1 MRSTNKKFISALA
14 CASAMTALAIVDPMG
29 VTKTHQVAQAA
40 TDTIPAKSTGVD
52 VSSWQGTKLDQQ
64 AKSGAQ
70 FAVVKVSEGTNYQN
84 PNAQG
89 QIQSA
94 EQNNMMTMGYHY
106 THFGSNSNQAVQEGN
121 YAVNSAQQAGL
132 PQGSYLATDWE
143 QDVNNNTN
151 GSVAANTN
159 AITSFMDTV
168 HDGGYNP
175 MLYSSEWLLKNKVDT
190 NKISEKYPNALW
202 VAKYKTN
209 GREDNPDY
217 NYFPSMDNVAIWQ
230 YTQNWRGQ
238 NVDGNVN
245 VVPLSNKTTADNNN
259 TSTNAANTNN
269 SNANNGQSSSQAPAN
284 PIINNSNAT
293 AKPNN
298 NNSTQPAQPTETKP
312 AEKPSTTTN
321 VNSDWTKQNGVF
333 VTGGAINLRT
343 GASTDS
349 KVITQLPANS
359 EVKYD
364 AYRTIGQYTWLRQ
377 PRANNEYCYLVGR
390 DNGQAWGTF
399 KEGSATT
406 AKPAETKPA
415 NKPAQP
421 TETKPVEKPST
432 NTNANS
438 DWTKQNGVFVTGG
451 AINLRTGASTNSKVI
466 AQLPA
471 NSEVKYDAYRTIG
484 QYTWLRQPRANN
496 EYCYLVG
503 RDNGQAWG
511 TFKEGSATTAK
522 PAETKPANKPAQPT
536 NKPSTT
542 TNVNSDWTKQNGVF
556 VTGGAINLRTG
567 ASTNSKVIAML
578 PTNTEIKYDA
588 YRTEGQYTWLRQP
601 RANNEYGY
609 LVGRNNGQAW
619 GTFKE
624 GSATAT
630 KPAETKPAQPAEKP
644 STTTNVN
651 SDWTKQNGVFVTGG
665 AINLRT
671 GASTDSKVI
680 TQLPANSE
688 VKYDAYRTIGQY
700 TWLRQPRA
708 NNEYGYLVGRNNGQ
722 AWGTFKESSAAT
734 KPAQTTNKPSQP
746 AEKPSTTTNVNSD
759 WTKQNGVFVTG
770 EAINLRTGASTN
782 SKVIAQLP
790 ANSEVKY
797 DAYRTIGQYTW
808 LRQPRAN
815 NQYGYLVGRD
825 NGQAWGT
832 FKEGSATTAKPAETK
847 PAQPATKP
855 SQPTEKPSQPATK
868 PSTTT
873 NVNSDWTKQN
883 GVFVTGGAI
892 NLRTGAST
900 DSKVITQLPANS
912 EVKYDAYRTEGQY
925 TWLRQPRANNEY
937 GYLVGR
943 DNGQAWGTFKEG
955 SATTAKPNTNTTNNK
970 PAENTN
976 KPSQPSQN
984 TQNEEKATW
993 VKQEGTF
1000 ITAGPINLRTA
1011 PSTKSAII
1019 AQLPAGSEVNYDAYY
1034 QTGNY
1039 VWLRQPRANNQYGYL
1054 VGRNNGQA
1062 WGTFGK
1068 YRVLKDRA
1076 DSTQYYTSQYNP
1088 VFAPWGCASAALSML
1103 MKYDGTFK
1111 NVPGSTEYA
1120 KLKYMQDNL
1129 PRNKNLGGQDGN
1141 PYTGAGFTR
1150 VILSKALTNYA
1161 HQLGDKNVRDISGAS
1176 LDTIANLVLDGHP
1189 VLYYGWSSYNG
1200 GGNMARNHCKV
1211 IMGYN
1216 GANNTFLVHDP
1227 LYMNKHFYKGGGGMR
1242 EGIYNGYD
1250 LGPISWVSA
1259 NSIAKEYA
1267 YKGGYNALTI

>member
-40 TDTIPAKSTGVD
+40 TDNVPARSAGVD
-52 VSSWQGTKLDQQ
+52 VSSWQSTNLNQQ

-106 THFGSNSNQAVQEGN
+106 THFGSDSNRAVQEGN

-175 MLYSSEWLLKNKVDT
+175 MLYSNEWLLKNKVDT

-209 GREDNPDY
+209 GREDNPDF

-245 VVPLSNKTTADNNN
+245 VVPLSNKTNTNNN
-259 TSTNAANTNN
+259 TSNNAANTNN
-269 SNANNGQSSSQAPAN
+269 SNANNGQSSSQAPAR
-284 PIINNSNAT
+284 
-293 AKPNN
+293 PN
-298 NNSTQPAQPTETKP
+298 T
-312 AEKPSTTTN
+312 
-321 VNSDWTKQNGVF
+321 
-333 VTGGAINLRT
+333 
-343 GASTDS
+343 
-349 KVITQLPANS
+349 
-359 EVKYD
+359 
-364 AYRTIGQYTWLRQ
+364 
-377 PRANNEYCYLVGR
+377 
-390 DNGQAWGTF
+390 
-399 KEGSATT
+399 
-406 AKPAETKPA
+406 

-421 TETKPVEKPST
+421 TNKPSQPSQKPST
-432 NTNANS
+432 NTNVNS

-466 AQLPA
+466 AELPA

-496 EYCYLVG
+496 EYGYLVG
-503 RDNGQAWG
+503 RNNGQAWG
-511 TFKEGSATTAK
+511 TFKEGSATASK
-522 PAETKPANKPAQPT
+522 PAETKPANKPAKPT
-536 NKPSTT
+536 NKPSTN

-601 RANNEYGY
+601 RANGQYGY
-609 LVGRNNGQAW
+609 LVGRDNGQAWGTFKEGSAATKPAQPAQKPSTNTNVNSDWTKQNGVFVTGGAINLRTGASTNSKVIAELPANSEVKYDAYRTIGQYTWLRQPRANNQYGYLVGRDNGQAW

-630 KPAETKPAQPAEKP
+630 KPAETKPAQPTNKPSQPAEKP
-644 STTTNVN
+644 STNTNVN

-722 AWGTFKESSAAT
+722 AWGTFKEGSAEAT
-734 KPAQTTNKPSQP
+734 KPAETKPANKP
-746 AEKPSTTTNVNSD
+746 AEKAQDNAEKEKQAT
-759 WTKQNGVFVTG
+759 WTKQDGTFITAG
-770 EAINLRTGASTN
+770 AINLRTAPTTKSTI
-782 SKVIAQLP
+782 IAQLP
-790 ANSEVKY
+790 ADSEVKY
-797 DAYRTIGQYTW
+797 DAYY
-808 LRQPRAN
+808 
-815 NQYGYLVGRD
+815 
-825 NGQAWGT
+825 QA
-832 FKEGSATTAKPAETK
+832 
-847 PAQPATKP
+847 
-855 SQPTEKPSQPATK
+855 
-868 PSTTT
+868 
-873 NVNSDWTKQN
+873 
-883 GVFVTGGAI
+883 
-892 NLRTGAST
+892 
-900 DSKVITQLPANS
+900 
-912 EVKYDAYRTEGQY
+912 
-925 TWLRQPRANNEY
+925 
-937 GYLVGR
+937 
-943 DNGQAWGTFKEG
+943 
-955 SATTAKPNTNTTNNK
+955 
-970 PAENTN
+970 
-976 KPSQPSQN
+976 
-984 TQNEEKATW
+984 
-993 VKQEGTF
+993 
-1000 ITAGPINLRTA
+1000 
-1011 PSTKSAII
+1011 
-1019 AQLPAGSEVNYDAYY
+1019 
-1034 QTGNY
+1034 GNY
-1039 VWLRQPRANNQYGYL
+1039 VWLRQPRANGQYGYL
-1054 VGRNNGQA
+1054 VGRVNGQP

-1068 YRVLKDRA
+1068 TVQNGRK
-1076 DSTQYYTSQYNP
+1076 STTYNEQGQVIAVHNNANVISQRPELPTGCEATAVAMMLQYAGHNVSKTQVANEMPRSN
-1088 VFAPWGCASAALSML
+1088 
-1103 MKYDGTFK
+1103 DGNRGF
-1111 NVPGSTEYA
+1111 V
-1120 KLKYMQDNL
+1120 
-1129 PRNKNLGGQDGN
+1129 GN
-1141 PYTGAGFTR
+1141 PYSTSGWWVFPTGISPVVDKYIGHHEIMTGASMQRIQNKLRDGHLVVAWVANVDGFVNHT
-1150 VILSKALTNYA
+1150 LALTGY
-1161 HQLGDKNVRDISGAS
+1161 DSKR
-1176 LDTIANLVLDGHP
+1176 
-1189 VLYYGWSSYNG
+1189 LYYNDPWTGSKGSMSYG
-1200 GGNMARNHCKV
+1200 E
-1211 IMGYN
+1211 
-1216 GANNTFLVHDP
+1216 
-1227 LYMNKHFYKGGGGMR
+1227 FYQH
-1242 EGIYNGYD
+1242 
-1250 LGPISWVSA
+1250 W
-1259 NSIAKEYA
+1259 
-1267 YKGGYNALTI
+1267 NADKQRALSY

>member
-40 TDTIPAKSTGVD
+40 TDTVPAKSTGVD
-52 VSSWQGTKLDQQ
+52 ISSWQGTKLDQQ

-321 VNSDWTKQNGVF
+321 INSDWTKQNGVF

-349 KVITQLPANS
+349 KVIIQLPANS

-377 PRANNEYCYLVGR
+377 PRANNEYG
-390 DNGQAWGTF
+390 
-399 KEGSATT
+399 
-406 AKPAETKPA
+406 
-415 NKPAQP
+415 
-421 TETKPVEKPST
+421 
-432 NTNANS
+432 
-438 DWTKQNGVFVTGG
+438 
-451 AINLRTGASTNSKVI
+451 
-466 AQLPA
+466 
-471 NSEVKYDAYRTIG
+471 
-484 QYTWLRQPRANN
+484 
-496 EYCYLVG
+496 YLVG

-601 RANNEYGY
+601 RANGQYGY
-609 LVGRNNGQAW
+609 LVGRDNGQAW

-624 GSATAT
+624 GSASVS
-630 KPAETKPAQPAEKP
+630 KPAETKPANKPAQPAEKP
-644 STTTNVN
+644 STSTNVN

-671 GASTDSKVI
+671 GAST
-680 TQLPANSE
+680 
-688 VKYDAYRTIGQY
+688 
-700 TWLRQPRA
+700 
-708 NNEYGYLVGRNNGQ
+708 
-722 AWGTFKESSAAT
+722 
-734 KPAQTTNKPSQP
+734 
-746 AEKPSTTTNVNSD
+746 
-759 WTKQNGVFVTG
+759 
-770 EAINLRTGASTN
+770 N
-782 SKVIAQLP
+782 SKVIAMLP
-790 ANSEVKY
+790 
-797 DAYRTIGQYTW
+797 
-808 LRQPRAN
+808 
-815 NQYGYLVGRD
+815 
-825 NGQAWGT
+825 
-832 FKEGSATTAKPAETK
+832 
-847 PAQPATKP
+847 
-855 SQPTEKPSQPATK
+855 
-868 PSTTT
+868 T
-873 NVNSDWTKQN
+873 NT
-883 GVFVTGGAI
+883 
-892 NLRTGAST
+892 
-900 DSKVITQLPANS
+900 

-925 TWLRQPRANNEY
+925 TWLRQPRAN
-937 GYLVGR
+937 G
-943 DNGQAWGTFKEG
+943 
-955 SATTAKPNTNTTNNK
+955 
-970 PAENTN
+970 
-976 KPSQPSQN
+976 
-984 TQNEEKATW
+984 
-993 VKQEGTF
+993 
-1000 ITAGPINLRTA
+1000 
-1011 PSTKSAII
+1011 
-1019 AQLPAGSEVNYDAYY
+1019 
-1034 QTGNY
+1034 
-1039 VWLRQPRANNQYGYL
+1039 QYGYL

-1062 WGTFGK
+1062 WGTFKEGSAK
-1068 YRVLKDRA
+1068 ATNAVANKPVQQTTPKQVNTNNNASWTKQNGTFITGGAINLRTGA
-1076 DSTQYYTSQYNP
+1076 STTSPIIETLPINT
-1088 VFAPWGCASAALSML
+1088 VI
-1103 MKYDGTFK
+1103 KYDAYYRSGNYVWLRQPRANGQYGYLVGRLNNQAWGT
-1111 NVPGSTEYA
+1111 Y
-1120 KLKYMQDNL
+1120 
-1129 PRNKNLGGQDGN
+1129 R
-1141 PYTGAGFTR
+1141 
-1150 VILSKALTNYA
+1150 
-1161 HQLGDKNVRDISGAS
+1161 
-1176 LDTIANLVLDGHP
+1176 
-1189 VLYYGWSSYNG
+1189 
-1200 GGNMARNHCKV
+1200 
-1211 IMGYN
+1211 
-1216 GANNTFLVHDP
+1216 
-1227 LYMNKHFYKGGGGMR
+1227 
-1242 EGIYNGYD
+1242 
-1250 LGPISWVSA
+1250 
-1259 NSIAKEYA
+1259 
-1267 YKGGYNALTI
+1267 

>member
-40 TDTIPAKSTGVD
+40 TDTVPAKSTGVD

-321 VNSDWTKQNGVF
+321 INSDWTKQNGVF

-349 KVITQLPANS
+349 KVIIQLPANS

-377 PRANNEYCYLVGR
+377 PRANNEYG
-390 DNGQAWGTF
+390 
-399 KEGSATT
+399 
-406 AKPAETKPA
+406 
-415 NKPAQP
+415 
-421 TETKPVEKPST
+421 
-432 NTNANS
+432 
-438 DWTKQNGVFVTGG
+438 
-451 AINLRTGASTNSKVI
+451 
-466 AQLPA
+466 
-471 NSEVKYDAYRTIG
+471 
-484 QYTWLRQPRANN
+484 
-496 EYCYLVG
+496 YLVG

-567 ASTNSKVIAML
+567 AGTNSKVIAML

-588 YRTEGQYTWLRQP
+588 YHTEGQYTWLRQP
-601 RANNEYGY
+601 RANGQYGY

-624 GSATAT
+624 GSASVS
-630 KPAETKPAQPAEKP
+630 KPAETKPANKPAQPIETKPAEKP

-671 GASTDSKVI
+671 GAGTNSKVI
-680 TQLPANSE
+680 AMLPTNTE
-688 VKYDAYRTIGQY
+688 IKYDAYHTEGQY

-708 NNEYGYLVGRNNGQ
+708 NGQYGYLVGRNNGQ
-722 AWGTFKESSAAT
+722 AWGTFKEGSASVSKPAET
-734 KPAQTTNKPSQP
+734 KPANKPAQP
-746 AEKPSTTTNVNSD
+746 AEKPSTS
-759 WTKQNGVFVTG
+759 
-770 EAINLRTGASTN
+770 
-782 SKVIAQLP
+782 
-790 ANSEVKY
+790 
-797 DAYRTIGQYTW
+797 
-808 LRQPRAN
+808 
-815 NQYGYLVGRD
+815 
-825 NGQAWGT
+825 
-832 FKEGSATTAKPAETK
+832 
-847 PAQPATKP
+847 
-855 SQPTEKPSQPATK
+855 
-868 PSTTT
+868 T

-900 DSKVITQLPANS
+900 NSKVIAMLPTNT

-925 TWLRQPRANNEY
+925 TWLRQPRAN
-937 GYLVGR
+937 G
-943 DNGQAWGTFKEG
+943 
-955 SATTAKPNTNTTNNK
+955 
-970 PAENTN
+970 
-976 KPSQPSQN
+976 
-984 TQNEEKATW
+984 
-993 VKQEGTF
+993 
-1000 ITAGPINLRTA
+1000 
-1011 PSTKSAII
+1011 
-1019 AQLPAGSEVNYDAYY
+1019 
-1034 QTGNY
+1034 
-1039 VWLRQPRANNQYGYL
+1039 QYGYL

-1062 WGTFGK
+1062 WGTFKEGSAK
-1068 YRVLKDRA
+1068 ATNAVANKPVQQTTPKQVNTNNNASWTKQNGTFITGGAINLRTGA
-1076 DSTQYYTSQYNP
+1076 STTSPIIETLPINT
-1088 VFAPWGCASAALSML
+1088 VI
-1103 MKYDGTFK
+1103 KYDAYYRSGNYVWLRQPRANGQYGYLVGRLNNQAWGT
-1111 NVPGSTEYA
+1111 Y
-1120 KLKYMQDNL
+1120 
-1129 PRNKNLGGQDGN
+1129 R
-1141 PYTGAGFTR
+1141 
-1150 VILSKALTNYA
+1150 
-1161 HQLGDKNVRDISGAS
+1161 
-1176 LDTIANLVLDGHP
+1176 
-1189 VLYYGWSSYNG
+1189 
-1200 GGNMARNHCKV
+1200 
-1211 IMGYN
+1211 
-1216 GANNTFLVHDP
+1216 
-1227 LYMNKHFYKGGGGMR
+1227 
-1242 EGIYNGYD
+1242 
-1250 LGPISWVSA
+1250 
-1259 NSIAKEYA
+1259 
-1267 YKGGYNALTI
+1267 

>member
-40 TDTIPAKSTGVD
+40 TDTVPAKSTGVD
-52 VSSWQGTKLDQQ
+52 VSSWQGTNLDQQ

-84 PNAQG
+84 SRAQG

-106 THFGSNSNQAVQEGN
+106 THFGSDSNRAVQEGN

-132 PQGSYLATDWE
+132 PQGSYLAADWE

-159 AITSFMDTV
+159 AITGFMDTV

-245 VVPLSNKTTADNNN
+245 VVPLSNKTTADNND

-284 PIINNSNAT
+284 PITNNSNDT
-293 AKPNN
+293 AKPN

-312 AEKPSTTTN
+312 VEKPSTT
-321 VNSDWTKQNGVF
+321 
-333 VTGGAINLRT
+333 
-343 GASTDS
+343 
-349 KVITQLPANS
+349 
-359 EVKYD
+359 
-364 AYRTIGQYTWLRQ
+364 
-377 PRANNEYCYLVGR
+377 
-390 DNGQAWGTF
+390 
-399 KEGSATT
+399 
-406 AKPAETKPA
+406 
-415 NKPAQP
+415 
-421 TETKPVEKPST
+421 
-432 NTNANS
+432 TNANS
-438 DWTKQNGVFVTGG
+438 DWTKQNGVFVTSG
-451 AINLRTGASTNSKVI
+451 AINLRTGASTNSRVI

-496 EYCYLVG
+496 EYGYLVG

-511 TFKEGSATTAK
+511 TFKEGSATATK

-536 NKPSTT
+536 ETKPVEKPSTT
-542 TNVNSDWTKQNGVF
+542 TNANSDWTKQNGVF

-601 RANNEYGY
+601 RANGQYGY
-609 LVGRNNGQAW
+609 LVGRDNGQAW

-624 GSATAT
+624 GSASVS
-630 KPAETKPAQPAEKP
+630 KPAETKPANKPAQPAEKP
-644 STTTNVN
+644 STSTNVN

-671 GASTDSKVI
+671 GASTNSKVI
-680 TQLPANSE
+680 AMLPTNTE
-688 VKYDAYRTIGQY
+688 IKYDAYHTEGQY

-708 NNEYGYLVGRNNGQ
+708 NGQYGYLVGRNNGQ
-722 AWGTFKESSAAT
+722 AWGTFE
-734 KPAQTTNKPSQP
+734 
-746 AEKPSTTTNVNSD
+746 
-759 WTKQNGVFVTG
+759 
-770 EAINLRTGASTN
+770 
-782 SKVIAQLP
+782 
-790 ANSEVKY
+790 
-797 DAYRTIGQYTW
+797 
-808 LRQPRAN
+808 
-815 NQYGYLVGRD
+815 
-825 NGQAWGT
+825 
-832 FKEGSATTAKPAETK
+832 EGSASVSKPAETK
-847 PAQPATKP
+847 PANKPAQPA
-855 SQPTEKPSQPATK
+855 EK

-925 TWLRQPRANNEY
+925 TWLRQPRAN
-937 GYLVGR
+937 G
-943 DNGQAWGTFKEG
+943 
-955 SATTAKPNTNTTNNK
+955 
-970 PAENTN
+970 
-976 KPSQPSQN
+976 
-984 TQNEEKATW
+984 
-993 VKQEGTF
+993 
-1000 ITAGPINLRTA
+1000 
-1011 PSTKSAII
+1011 
-1019 AQLPAGSEVNYDAYY
+1019 
-1034 QTGNY
+1034 
-1039 VWLRQPRANNQYGYL
+1039 QYGYL

-1062 WGTFGK
+1062 WGTFKEGSAK
-1068 YRVLKDRA
+1068 ATNAVANKPVQQTTPKQVNTNNNASWTKQNGTFITGGAINLRTGA
-1076 DSTQYYTSQYNP
+1076 STTSPIIETLPINT
-1088 VFAPWGCASAALSML
+1088 VI
-1103 MKYDGTFK
+1103 KYDAYYRSGNYVWLRQPRANGQYGYLVGRLNNQAWGT
-1111 NVPGSTEYA
+1111 Y
-1120 KLKYMQDNL
+1120 
-1129 PRNKNLGGQDGN
+1129 R
-1141 PYTGAGFTR
+1141 
-1150 VILSKALTNYA
+1150 
-1161 HQLGDKNVRDISGAS
+1161 
-1176 LDTIANLVLDGHP
+1176 
-1189 VLYYGWSSYNG
+1189 
-1200 GGNMARNHCKV
+1200 
-1211 IMGYN
+1211 
-1216 GANNTFLVHDP
+1216 
-1227 LYMNKHFYKGGGGMR
+1227 
-1242 EGIYNGYD
+1242 
-1250 LGPISWVSA
+1250 
-1259 NSIAKEYA
+1259 
-1267 YKGGYNALTI
+1267 

>member
-40 TDTIPAKSTGVD
+40 TDTVPAKSTGVD

-321 VNSDWTKQNGVF
+321 INSDWTKQNGVF

-349 KVITQLPANS
+349 KVIIQLPANS
-359 EVKYD
+359 EVKYN

-377 PRANNEYCYLVGR
+377 PRANGQYGYLVGR

-399 KEGSATT
+399 KEGSASVS
-406 AKPAETKPA
+406 KPAETKPA

-421 TETKPVEKPST
+421 AEKPST
-432 NTNANS
+432 S
-438 DWTKQNGVFVTGG
+438 
-451 AINLRTGASTNSKVI
+451 
-466 AQLPA
+466 
-471 NSEVKYDAYRTIG
+471 
-484 QYTWLRQPRANN
+484 
-496 EYCYLVG
+496 
-503 RDNGQAWG
+503 
-511 TFKEGSATTAK
+511 
-522 PAETKPANKPAQPT
+522 
-536 NKPSTT
+536 

-578 PTNTEIKYDA
+578 PTNTEVKYDA

-601 RANNEYGY
+601 RANGQYGY

-624 GSATAT
+624 GSAKAT
-630 KPAETKPAQPAEKP
+630 NAVANKPVQQ
-644 STTTNVN
+644 TTPKQVNTNN
-651 SDWTKQNGVFVTGG
+651 NASWTKQNGTFITGG

-671 GASTDSKVI
+671 GASTTSPIIETLPINTVI
-680 TQLPANSE
+680 
-688 VKYDAYRTIGQY
+688 KYDAY
-700 TWLRQPRA
+700 
-708 NNEYGYLVGRNNGQ
+708 
-722 AWGTFKESSAAT
+722 
-734 KPAQTTNKPSQP
+734 
-746 AEKPSTTTNVNSD
+746 
-759 WTKQNGVFVTG
+759 
-770 EAINLRTGASTN
+770 
-782 SKVIAQLP
+782 
-790 ANSEVKY
+790 
-797 DAYRTIGQYTW
+797 YR
-808 LRQPRAN
+808 
-815 NQYGYLVGRD
+815 
-825 NGQAWGT
+825 
-832 FKEGSATTAKPAETK
+832 S
-847 PAQPATKP
+847 
-855 SQPTEKPSQPATK
+855 
-868 PSTTT
+868 
-873 NVNSDWTKQN
+873 
-883 GVFVTGGAI
+883 
-892 NLRTGAST
+892 
-900 DSKVITQLPANS
+900 
-912 EVKYDAYRTEGQY
+912 
-925 TWLRQPRANNEY
+925 
-937 GYLVGR
+937 
-943 DNGQAWGTFKEG
+943 
-955 SATTAKPNTNTTNNK
+955 
-970 PAENTN
+970 
-976 KPSQPSQN
+976 
-984 TQNEEKATW
+984 
-993 VKQEGTF
+993 
-1000 ITAGPINLRTA
+1000 
-1011 PSTKSAII
+1011 
-1019 AQLPAGSEVNYDAYY
+1019 
-1034 QTGNY
+1034 GNY
-1039 VWLRQPRANNQYGYL
+1039 VWLRQPRANGQYGYL
-1054 VGRNNGQA
+1054 VGRLNNQA
-1062 WGTFGK
+1062 WGT
-1068 YRVLKDRA
+1068 YR
-1076 DSTQYYTSQYNP
+1076 
-1088 VFAPWGCASAALSML
+1088 
-1103 MKYDGTFK
+1103 
-1111 NVPGSTEYA
+1111 
-1120 KLKYMQDNL
+1120 
-1129 PRNKNLGGQDGN
+1129 
-1141 PYTGAGFTR
+1141 
-1150 VILSKALTNYA
+1150 
-1161 HQLGDKNVRDISGAS
+1161 
-1176 LDTIANLVLDGHP
+1176 
-1189 VLYYGWSSYNG
+1189 
-1200 GGNMARNHCKV
+1200 
-1211 IMGYN
+1211 
-1216 GANNTFLVHDP
+1216 
-1227 LYMNKHFYKGGGGMR
+1227 
-1242 EGIYNGYD
+1242 
-1250 LGPISWVSA
+1250 
-1259 NSIAKEYA
+1259 
-1267 YKGGYNALTI
+1267 

>member
-40 TDTIPAKSTGVD
+40 TDTVPAKSTGVD
-52 VSSWQGTKLDQQ
+52 ISSWQGTNLDQQ

-321 VNSDWTKQNGVF
+321 INSDWTKQNGVF

-349 KVITQLPANS
+349 KVIIQLPANS

-377 PRANNEYCYLVGR
+377 PRANNEYG
-390 DNGQAWGTF
+390 
-399 KEGSATT
+399 
-406 AKPAETKPA
+406 
-415 NKPAQP
+415 
-421 TETKPVEKPST
+421 
-432 NTNANS
+432 
-438 DWTKQNGVFVTGG
+438 
-451 AINLRTGASTNSKVI
+451 
-466 AQLPA
+466 
-471 NSEVKYDAYRTIG
+471 
-484 QYTWLRQPRANN
+484 
-496 EYCYLVG
+496 YLVG

-601 RANNEYGY
+601 RANGQYGY
-609 LVGRNNGQAW
+609 LVGRDNGQAW

-624 GSATAT
+624 GSASVS
-630 KPAETKPAQPAEKP
+630 KPAETKPANKPAQPIETKPAEKP

-671 GASTDSKVI
+671 GTSTNSKVI
-680 TQLPANSE
+680 AMLPTNTE
-688 VKYDAYRTIGQY
+688 IKYDAYHTEGQY

-708 NNEYGYLVGRNNGQ
+708 NGQYGYLVGRNNGQ
-722 AWGTFKESSAAT
+722 AWGTFKEGSASVSKPAET
-734 KPAQTTNKPSQP
+734 KPANKPAQP
-746 AEKPSTTTNVNSD
+746 AEKPSTS
-759 WTKQNGVFVTG
+759 
-770 EAINLRTGASTN
+770 
-782 SKVIAQLP
+782 
-790 ANSEVKY
+790 
-797 DAYRTIGQYTW
+797 
-808 LRQPRAN
+808 
-815 NQYGYLVGRD
+815 
-825 NGQAWGT
+825 
-832 FKEGSATTAKPAETK
+832 
-847 PAQPATKP
+847 
-855 SQPTEKPSQPATK
+855 
-868 PSTTT
+868 T

-900 DSKVITQLPANS
+900 NSKVIAMLPTNT

-925 TWLRQPRANNEY
+925 TWLRQPRAN
-937 GYLVGR
+937 G
-943 DNGQAWGTFKEG
+943 
-955 SATTAKPNTNTTNNK
+955 
-970 PAENTN
+970 
-976 KPSQPSQN
+976 
-984 TQNEEKATW
+984 
-993 VKQEGTF
+993 
-1000 ITAGPINLRTA
+1000 
-1011 PSTKSAII
+1011 
-1019 AQLPAGSEVNYDAYY
+1019 
-1034 QTGNY
+1034 
-1039 VWLRQPRANNQYGYL
+1039 QYGYL

-1062 WGTFGK
+1062 WGTFKEGSAK
-1068 YRVLKDRA
+1068 ATNAVANKPVQQTTPKQVNTNNNASWTKQNGTFITGGAINLRTGA
-1076 DSTQYYTSQYNP
+1076 STTSPIIETLPINT
-1088 VFAPWGCASAALSML
+1088 VI
-1103 MKYDGTFK
+1103 KYDAYYRSG
-1111 NVPGSTEYA
+1111 NYVW
-1120 KLKYMQDNL
+1120 LRQ
-1129 PRNKNLGGQDGN
+1129 PRANGQYG
-1141 PYTGAGFTR
+1141 Y
-1150 VILSKALTNYA
+1150 
-1161 HQLGDKNVRDISGAS
+1161 
-1176 LDTIANLVLDGHP
+1176 LVGRL
-1189 VLYYGWSSYNG
+1189 
-1200 GGNMARNHCKV
+1200 
-1211 IMGYN
+1211 
-1216 GANNTFLVHDP
+1216 NNQAW
-1227 LYMNKHFYKGGGGMR
+1227 
-1242 EGIYNGYD
+1242 GIYR
-1250 LGPISWVSA
+1250 
-1259 NSIAKEYA
+1259 
-1267 YKGGYNALTI
+1267 

>member
-40 TDTIPAKSTGVD
+40 TDTVPAKSTGVD

-321 VNSDWTKQNGVF
+321 INSDWTKQNGVF

-349 KVITQLPANS
+349 KVIIQLPANS

-377 PRANNEYCYLVGR
+377 PRANGQYGYLVGR
-390 DNGQAWGTF
+390 NNGQAWGTF
-399 KEGSATT
+399 KEGSASVS
-406 AKPAETKPA
+406 KPAETKPA

-421 TETKPVEKPST
+421 AEKPST
-432 NTNANS
+432 S
-438 DWTKQNGVFVTGG
+438 
-451 AINLRTGASTNSKVI
+451 
-466 AQLPA
+466 
-471 NSEVKYDAYRTIG
+471 
-484 QYTWLRQPRANN
+484 
-496 EYCYLVG
+496 
-503 RDNGQAWG
+503 
-511 TFKEGSATTAK
+511 
-522 PAETKPANKPAQPT
+522 
-536 NKPSTT
+536 

-578 PTNTEIKYDA
+578 PTNTEVKYDA

-601 RANNEYGY
+601 RANGQYGY

-624 GSATAT
+624 GSAKAT
-630 KPAETKPAQPAEKP
+630 NAVANKPVQQ
-644 STTTNVN
+644 TTPKQVNTNN
-651 SDWTKQNGVFVTGG
+651 NASWTKQNGTFITGG

-671 GASTDSKVI
+671 GASTTSPIIETLPINTVI
-680 TQLPANSE
+680 
-688 VKYDAYRTIGQY
+688 KYDAY
-700 TWLRQPRA
+700 
-708 NNEYGYLVGRNNGQ
+708 
-722 AWGTFKESSAAT
+722 
-734 KPAQTTNKPSQP
+734 
-746 AEKPSTTTNVNSD
+746 
-759 WTKQNGVFVTG
+759 
-770 EAINLRTGASTN
+770 
-782 SKVIAQLP
+782 
-790 ANSEVKY
+790 
-797 DAYRTIGQYTW
+797 YR
-808 LRQPRAN
+808 
-815 NQYGYLVGRD
+815 
-825 NGQAWGT
+825 
-832 FKEGSATTAKPAETK
+832 S
-847 PAQPATKP
+847 
-855 SQPTEKPSQPATK
+855 
-868 PSTTT
+868 
-873 NVNSDWTKQN
+873 
-883 GVFVTGGAI
+883 
-892 NLRTGAST
+892 
-900 DSKVITQLPANS
+900 
-912 EVKYDAYRTEGQY
+912 
-925 TWLRQPRANNEY
+925 
-937 GYLVGR
+937 
-943 DNGQAWGTFKEG
+943 
-955 SATTAKPNTNTTNNK
+955 
-970 PAENTN
+970 
-976 KPSQPSQN
+976 
-984 TQNEEKATW
+984 
-993 VKQEGTF
+993 
-1000 ITAGPINLRTA
+1000 
-1011 PSTKSAII
+1011 
-1019 AQLPAGSEVNYDAYY
+1019 
-1034 QTGNY
+1034 GNY
-1039 VWLRQPRANNQYGYL
+1039 VWLRQPRANGQYGYL
-1054 VGRNNGQA
+1054 VGRLNNQA
-1062 WGTFGK
+1062 WGT
-1068 YRVLKDRA
+1068 YR
-1076 DSTQYYTSQYNP
+1076 
-1088 VFAPWGCASAALSML
+1088 
-1103 MKYDGTFK
+1103 
-1111 NVPGSTEYA
+1111 
-1120 KLKYMQDNL
+1120 
-1129 PRNKNLGGQDGN
+1129 
-1141 PYTGAGFTR
+1141 
-1150 VILSKALTNYA
+1150 
-1161 HQLGDKNVRDISGAS
+1161 
-1176 LDTIANLVLDGHP
+1176 
-1189 VLYYGWSSYNG
+1189 
-1200 GGNMARNHCKV
+1200 
-1211 IMGYN
+1211 
-1216 GANNTFLVHDP
+1216 
-1227 LYMNKHFYKGGGGMR
+1227 
-1242 EGIYNGYD
+1242 
-1250 LGPISWVSA
+1250 
-1259 NSIAKEYA
+1259 
-1267 YKGGYNALTI
+1267 

>member
-343 GASTDS
+343 GASTNS

-671 GASTDSKVI
+671 GASTNSKVI

-900 DSKVITQLPANS
+900 NSKVITQLPANS

>member
-1 MRSTNKKFISALA
+1 MRSTNKNFTSALA

-40 TDTIPAKSTGVD
+40 TDTVPAKSTGVD

-70 FAVVKVSEGTNYQN
+70 FAVVKVSEGNNYQN

-217 NYFPSMDNVAIWQ
+217 NYFPSMDNVDIWQ

-245 VVPLSNKTTADNNN
+245 VVPLSNKTTTDTNN
-259 TSTNAANTNN
+259 TSNNAANTNN

-284 PIINNSNAT
+284 PITNNSNAT

-377 PRANNEYCYLVGR
+377 PRANNEYGYLVGR

-415 NKPAQP
+415 TKPAQP
-421 TETKPVEKPST
+421 AEKPST
-432 NTNANS
+432 S
-438 DWTKQNGVFVTGG
+438 
-451 AINLRTGASTNSKVI
+451 
-466 AQLPA
+466 
-471 NSEVKYDAYRTIG
+471 
-484 QYTWLRQPRANN
+484 
-496 EYCYLVG
+496 
-503 RDNGQAWG
+503 
-511 TFKEGSATTAK
+511 
-522 PAETKPANKPAQPT
+522 
-536 NKPSTT
+536 

-578 PTNTEIKYDA
+578 PTNTEVKYDA

-601 RANNEYGY
+601 RANGQYGY

-624 GSATAT
+624 GSAKAT
-630 KPAETKPAQPAEKP
+630 NAVANKPVQQ
-644 STTTNVN
+644 TTPKQVNTNN
-651 SDWTKQNGVFVTGG
+651 NASWTKQNGTFITGG

-671 GASTDSKVI
+671 GASTTSPIIETLPINTVI
-680 TQLPANSE
+680 
-688 VKYDAYRTIGQY
+688 KYDAY
-700 TWLRQPRA
+700 
-708 NNEYGYLVGRNNGQ
+708 
-722 AWGTFKESSAAT
+722 
-734 KPAQTTNKPSQP
+734 
-746 AEKPSTTTNVNSD
+746 
-759 WTKQNGVFVTG
+759 
-770 EAINLRTGASTN
+770 
-782 SKVIAQLP
+782 
-790 ANSEVKY
+790 
-797 DAYRTIGQYTW
+797 YR
-808 LRQPRAN
+808 
-815 NQYGYLVGRD
+815 
-825 NGQAWGT
+825 
-832 FKEGSATTAKPAETK
+832 S
-847 PAQPATKP
+847 
-855 SQPTEKPSQPATK
+855 
-868 PSTTT
+868 
-873 NVNSDWTKQN
+873 
-883 GVFVTGGAI
+883 
-892 NLRTGAST
+892 
-900 DSKVITQLPANS
+900 
-912 EVKYDAYRTEGQY
+912 
-925 TWLRQPRANNEY
+925 
-937 GYLVGR
+937 
-943 DNGQAWGTFKEG
+943 
-955 SATTAKPNTNTTNNK
+955 
-970 PAENTN
+970 
-976 KPSQPSQN
+976 
-984 TQNEEKATW
+984 
-993 VKQEGTF
+993 
-1000 ITAGPINLRTA
+1000 
-1011 PSTKSAII
+1011 
-1019 AQLPAGSEVNYDAYY
+1019 
-1034 QTGNY
+1034 GNY
-1039 VWLRQPRANNQYGYL
+1039 VWLRQPRANGQYGYL
-1054 VGRNNGQA
+1054 VGRLNNQA
-1062 WGTFGK
+1062 WGT
-1068 YRVLKDRA
+1068 YR
-1076 DSTQYYTSQYNP
+1076 
-1088 VFAPWGCASAALSML
+1088 
-1103 MKYDGTFK
+1103 
-1111 NVPGSTEYA
+1111 
-1120 KLKYMQDNL
+1120 
-1129 PRNKNLGGQDGN
+1129 
-1141 PYTGAGFTR
+1141 
-1150 VILSKALTNYA
+1150 
-1161 HQLGDKNVRDISGAS
+1161 
-1176 LDTIANLVLDGHP
+1176 
-1189 VLYYGWSSYNG
+1189 
-1200 GGNMARNHCKV
+1200 
-1211 IMGYN
+1211 
-1216 GANNTFLVHDP
+1216 
-1227 LYMNKHFYKGGGGMR
+1227 
-1242 EGIYNGYD
+1242 
-1250 LGPISWVSA
+1250 
-1259 NSIAKEYA
+1259 
-1267 YKGGYNALTI
+1267 

>member
-40 TDTIPAKSTGVD
+40 TDTVPAKSTGVD
-52 VSSWQGTKLDQQ
+52 VSSWQGTNLDQQ

-321 VNSDWTKQNGVF
+321 INSDWTKQNGVF

-349 KVITQLPANS
+349 KVIIQLPANS

-377 PRANNEYCYLVGR
+377 PRANNEYGYLVGR

-421 TETKPVEKPST
+421 IETKPAEKPST
-432 NTNANS
+432 TTNVNS

-451 AINLRTGASTNSKVI
+451 AINLRTGAGTNSKVI
-466 AQLPA
+466 AMLPT
-471 NSEVKYDAYRTIG
+471 NTEIKYDAYHTEG
-484 QYTWLRQPRANN
+484 QYTWLRQPRANGQ
-496 EYCYLVG
+496 YGYLVG
-503 RDNGQAWG
+503 RNNGQAWG
-511 TFKEGSATTAK
+511 TFKEGSASVSK
-522 PAETKPANKPAQPT
+522 PAETKPANKPAQPIET
-536 NKPSTT
+536 KPAEKPSTT
-542 TNVNSDWTKQNGVF
+542 TNVNSDWTKQNGVFVTGGAINLRTGAGTNSKVIAMLPTNTEIKYDAYHTEGQYTWLRQPRANGQYGYLVGRNNGQAWGTFKEGSASVSKPAETKPANKPAQPAEKPSTSTNVNSDWTKQNGVF

-578 PTNTEIKYDA
+578 PTNTEVKYDA

-601 RANNEYGY
+601 RANGQYGY

-624 GSATAT
+624 GSAKAT
-630 KPAETKPAQPAEKP
+630 NAVANKPVQQ
-644 STTTNVN
+644 TTPKQVNTNN
-651 SDWTKQNGVFVTGG
+651 NASWTKQNGTFITGG

-671 GASTDSKVI
+671 GASTTSPIIETLPINTVI
-680 TQLPANSE
+680 
-688 VKYDAYRTIGQY
+688 KYDAY
-700 TWLRQPRA
+700 
-708 NNEYGYLVGRNNGQ
+708 
-722 AWGTFKESSAAT
+722 
-734 KPAQTTNKPSQP
+734 
-746 AEKPSTTTNVNSD
+746 
-759 WTKQNGVFVTG
+759 
-770 EAINLRTGASTN
+770 
-782 SKVIAQLP
+782 
-790 ANSEVKY
+790 
-797 DAYRTIGQYTW
+797 YR
-808 LRQPRAN
+808 
-815 NQYGYLVGRD
+815 
-825 NGQAWGT
+825 
-832 FKEGSATTAKPAETK
+832 S
-847 PAQPATKP
+847 
-855 SQPTEKPSQPATK
+855 
-868 PSTTT
+868 
-873 NVNSDWTKQN
+873 
-883 GVFVTGGAI
+883 
-892 NLRTGAST
+892 
-900 DSKVITQLPANS
+900 
-912 EVKYDAYRTEGQY
+912 
-925 TWLRQPRANNEY
+925 
-937 GYLVGR
+937 
-943 DNGQAWGTFKEG
+943 
-955 SATTAKPNTNTTNNK
+955 
-970 PAENTN
+970 
-976 KPSQPSQN
+976 
-984 TQNEEKATW
+984 
-993 VKQEGTF
+993 
-1000 ITAGPINLRTA
+1000 
-1011 PSTKSAII
+1011 
-1019 AQLPAGSEVNYDAYY
+1019 
-1034 QTGNY
+1034 GNY
-1039 VWLRQPRANNQYGYL
+1039 VWLRQPRANGQYGYL
-1054 VGRNNGQA
+1054 VGRLNNQA
-1062 WGTFGK
+1062 WGT
-1068 YRVLKDRA
+1068 YR
-1076 DSTQYYTSQYNP
+1076 
-1088 VFAPWGCASAALSML
+1088 
-1103 MKYDGTFK
+1103 
-1111 NVPGSTEYA
+1111 
-1120 KLKYMQDNL
+1120 
-1129 PRNKNLGGQDGN
+1129 
-1141 PYTGAGFTR
+1141 
-1150 VILSKALTNYA
+1150 
-1161 HQLGDKNVRDISGAS
+1161 
-1176 LDTIANLVLDGHP
+1176 
-1189 VLYYGWSSYNG
+1189 
-1200 GGNMARNHCKV
+1200 
-1211 IMGYN
+1211 
-1216 GANNTFLVHDP
+1216 
-1227 LYMNKHFYKGGGGMR
+1227 
-1242 EGIYNGYD
+1242 
-1250 LGPISWVSA
+1250 
-1259 NSIAKEYA
+1259 
-1267 YKGGYNALTI
+1267 

>member
-40 TDTIPAKSTGVD
+40 TDTVPAKSTGVD
-52 VSSWQGTKLDQQ
+52 ISSWQGTNLDQQ

-321 VNSDWTKQNGVF
+321 INSDWTKQNGVF

-349 KVITQLPANS
+349 KVIIQLPANS

-377 PRANNEYCYLVGR
+377 PRANNEYG
-390 DNGQAWGTF
+390 
-399 KEGSATT
+399 
-406 AKPAETKPA
+406 
-415 NKPAQP
+415 
-421 TETKPVEKPST
+421 
-432 NTNANS
+432 
-438 DWTKQNGVFVTGG
+438 
-451 AINLRTGASTNSKVI
+451 
-466 AQLPA
+466 
-471 NSEVKYDAYRTIG
+471 
-484 QYTWLRQPRANN
+484 
-496 EYCYLVG
+496 YLVG

-588 YRTEGQYTWLRQP
+588 YHTEGQYTWLRQP
-601 RANNEYGY
+601 RANGQYGY

-624 GSATAT
+624 GSASVS
-630 KPAETKPAQPAEKP
+630 KPAETKPANKPAQPIETKPAEKP

-671 GASTDSKVI
+671 GASTNSKVI
-680 TQLPANSE
+680 AMLPTNTE
-688 VKYDAYRTIGQY
+688 IKYDAYHTEGQY

-708 NNEYGYLVGRNNGQ
+708 NGQYGYLVGRNNGQ
-722 AWGTFKESSAAT
+722 AWGTFKEGSASVSKPAET
-734 KPAQTTNKPSQP
+734 KPANKPAQP
-746 AEKPSTTTNVNSD
+746 AEKPSTS
-759 WTKQNGVFVTG
+759 
-770 EAINLRTGASTN
+770 
-782 SKVIAQLP
+782 
-790 ANSEVKY
+790 
-797 DAYRTIGQYTW
+797 
-808 LRQPRAN
+808 
-815 NQYGYLVGRD
+815 
-825 NGQAWGT
+825 
-832 FKEGSATTAKPAETK
+832 
-847 PAQPATKP
+847 
-855 SQPTEKPSQPATK
+855 
-868 PSTTT
+868 T

-900 DSKVITQLPANS
+900 NSKVIAMLPTNT

-925 TWLRQPRANNEY
+925 TWLRQPRAN
-937 GYLVGR
+937 G
-943 DNGQAWGTFKEG
+943 
-955 SATTAKPNTNTTNNK
+955 
-970 PAENTN
+970 
-976 KPSQPSQN
+976 
-984 TQNEEKATW
+984 
-993 VKQEGTF
+993 
-1000 ITAGPINLRTA
+1000 
-1011 PSTKSAII
+1011 
-1019 AQLPAGSEVNYDAYY
+1019 
-1034 QTGNY
+1034 
-1039 VWLRQPRANNQYGYL
+1039 QYGYL

-1062 WGTFGK
+1062 WGTFKEGSAK
-1068 YRVLKDRA
+1068 ATNAVANKPVQQTTPKQVNTNNNASWTKQNGTFITGGAINLRTGA
-1076 DSTQYYTSQYNP
+1076 STTSPIIETLPINT
-1088 VFAPWGCASAALSML
+1088 VI
-1103 MKYDGTFK
+1103 KYDAYYRSG
-1111 NVPGSTEYA
+1111 NYVW
-1120 KLKYMQDNL
+1120 LRQ
-1129 PRNKNLGGQDGN
+1129 PRANGQYG
-1141 PYTGAGFTR
+1141 Y
-1150 VILSKALTNYA
+1150 
-1161 HQLGDKNVRDISGAS
+1161 
-1176 LDTIANLVLDGHP
+1176 LVGRL
-1189 VLYYGWSSYNG
+1189 
-1200 GGNMARNHCKV
+1200 
-1211 IMGYN
+1211 
-1216 GANNTFLVHDP
+1216 NNQAW
-1227 LYMNKHFYKGGGGMR
+1227 
-1242 EGIYNGYD
+1242 GIYR
-1250 LGPISWVSA
+1250 
-1259 NSIAKEYA
+1259 
-1267 YKGGYNALTI
+1267 